1 MGRLQLYIIGGILL
15 FGVLTGIYYNWRQNI
30 EREAL
35 LEYNQ
40 AQLEQNIRDQAELK
54 QKLADMDAK
63 QREIEAANAAA
74 KQVFK
79 DKMNEINSTIDS
91 KESLAN
97 DRPAS
102 NILRDTVK
110 RLQEVPK

>member
-15 FGVLTGIYYNWRQNI
+15 FGVLTGIYYSWRKGI

-40 AQLEQNIRDQAELK
+40 AQIEQNIKDQQAMRD
-54 QKLADMDAK
+54 KLEAMDKK
-63 QREIEAANAAA
+63 QREIEAANAAD
-74 KQVFK
+74 KKDFK
-79 DKMNEINSTIDS
+79 DKMNSIASGIDIT
-91 KESLAN
+91 N

-102 NILRDTVK
+102 NLLKDTVK